1 MKTLRKNKLLGL
13 FLAAFMA
20 LAAFIGILV
29 TIPRSASADTTE
41 TVDISALVEKEYD
54 GTAVAG
60 RYFKITPYD
69 RTSNLSNNNLFLKNG
84 VVVLIRLD
92 DGSFGFRDCG
102 ADKMLSLEEVVGLEI
117 VEATSKYYVLYF
129 AEDFKFTSSTG
140 DSSLYFDAAVDG
152 IDMPIDSVMNCY
164 TTELVKPITYD
175 MNKIEYD
182 GTVAAGRYFRVEG
195 GSNNAFSLS
204 FDKANVALYIST
216 SGFQLLE
223 RENFTFHALQEEFAM
238 PEMIRCYNDITPE
251 GYSNYIFE
259 FYIPEG
265 VAKANNGAYS
275 IDFNAEGF
283 TVDSMVA
290 EGFYELVNPNAETPK
305 DEDDTWLDGIHDW
318 GVQAGEDVSAW
329 LKDNTGIAI
338 SGGGVIVLF
347 VIGLL
352 IFGIRGRRRRK

>member
-1 MKTLRKNKLLGL
+1 MRLFGAYAENKNVSR
-13 FLAAFMA
+13 FA
-20 LAAFIGILV
+20 V
-29 TIPRSASADTTE
+29 RSVAEDTVFADTDDGYEFFCSVGSAVGQGDT
-41 TVDISALVEKEYD
+41 TRHTSCNDLFTCKNIIDTDLSISKFMFLVED
-54 GTAVAG
+54 AHHLFDDV
-60 RYFKITPYD
+60 FFV
-69 RTSNLSNNNLFLKNG
+69 LSVEENDTVRCEDLFH
-84 VVVLIRLD
+84 
-92 DGSFGFRDCG
+92 
-102 ADKMLSLEEVVGLEI
+102 
-117 VEATSKYYVLYF
+117 
-129 AEDFKFTSSTG
+129 
-140 DSSLYFDAAVDG
+140 FDAAVDG
-152 IDMPIDSVMNCY
+152 IDMPIDSDMNCY
-164 TTELVKPITYD
+164 ATELVKPITYD
-175 MNKIEYD
+175 MVKIEYD
-182 GTVAAGRYFRVEG
+182 GTAAAGRYFRVEG
-195 GSNNAFSLS
+195 GSSNAFSLS

-290 EGFYELVNPNAETPK
+290 EGFYELINANEETPK
-305 DEDDTWLDGIHDW
+305 DEDDTWLDGVHDW

-352 IFGIRGRRRRK
+352 IFSIRGRRRRK